1 MTLLSTL
8 KFASSA
14 LWLPK
19 LPSLRGV
26 AGCLVNSH
34 RIWRERQL
42 LLRLDASQL
51 DDIGLNRDQANA
63 EAARPIW
70 DVPATWRT

>member
-8 KFASSA
+8 KSVAFAHRM
-14 LWLPK
+14 PN
-19 LPSLRGV
+19 LRGV
-26 AGCLVNSH
+26 AGFLLNSH
-34 RIWRERQL
+34 RVWRERQH

-51 DDIGLNRDQANA
+51 DDIGLNRDQAAA

-70 DVPATWRT
+70 DAPATWRN

>member
-1 MTLLSTL
+1 MTLFSTL
-8 KFASSA
+8 KSASVSQ
-14 LWLPK
+14 WLPNVY
-19 LPSLRGV
+19 GV
-26 AGCLVNSH
+26 AGFLMNSH
-34 RIWRERQL
+34 RIWRERQH

-51 DDIGLNRDQANA
+51 HDIGLNRDQAVA